1 MNSGEVRNYP
11 TVKIKVESFYG
22 DHGGAQG
29 QGFWGLLSAPISKPS
44 TGDRSGLLY

>member
-29 QGFWGLLSAPISKPS
+29 QGFWGLLSKPS

>member
-11 TVKIKVESFYG
+11 TVKIKVVFG

-29 QGFWGLLSAPISKPS
+29 QGFWGLLSTPISKPS